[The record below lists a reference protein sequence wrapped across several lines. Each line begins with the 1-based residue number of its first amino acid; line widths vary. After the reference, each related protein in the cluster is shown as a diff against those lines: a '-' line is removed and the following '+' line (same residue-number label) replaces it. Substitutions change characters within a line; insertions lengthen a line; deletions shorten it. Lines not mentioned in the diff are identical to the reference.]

1 MSVISVI
8 DPTLIQK
15 NLCLHVVIVTLQTA
29 LSVVTDEHSR
39 PNILASAFTG
49 RKNKPANTP
58 TSNTFVNFKAFIFK
72 KLVCSLLQ
80 YAGRKSCTLLK
91 IKILAPELMMNQYNP
106 LGATKANLNNTIL
119 IFFLT
124 ITYFIILKFNL
135 TRLIYFN
142 LPFDCPK

>member
-15 NLCLHVVIVTLQTA
+15 NLCLHVVIVTLQTP

-58 TSNTFVNFKAFIFK
+58 TSNTFLNFKAFIFK
-72 KLVCSLLQ
+72 KLSLLPF
-80 YAGRKSCTLLK
+80 AIRRAE
-91 IKILAPELMMNQYNP
+91 ILYPSKNQ
-106 LGATKANLNNTIL
+106 NT
-119 IFFLT
+119 
-124 ITYFIILKFNL
+124 
-135 TRLIYFN
+135 
-142 LPFDCPK
+142 DA